1 MKVITIQTQNSK
13 FVKRKIQTDTNV
25 EYGSSEE
32 DYGSDEHFICKDKV
46 SKRYKTP
53 HVTKF
58 TKTRRENIVK
68 TFPGPINNARLD
80 QDEVQAFKMLI
91 SDAVIEEIVRYT
103 NIHVANMQ
111 SKYQTERHEKNVTKT
126 ELMAF
131 LGLLFLSA
139 VKRARHKNF
148 RELWAIDGSE
158 IEIFGACMSYN
169 RFLFLLSAIRFDDKS
184 NRNQRKTT

>member
-80 QDEVQAFKMLI
+80 QDEVQAFQMLI
-91 SDAVIEEIVRYT
+91 SDTIIEEIVQYT
-103 NIHVANMQ
+103 NIHIANVQ
-111 SKYQTERHEKNVTKT
+111 SKYQTERHEKNVKK
-126 ELMAF
+126 LNSWHF
-131 LGLLFLSA
+131 LVFC
-139 VKRARHKNF
+139 F
-148 RELWAIDGSE
+148 
-158 IEIFGACMSYN
+158 Y
-169 RFLFLLSAIRFDDKS
+169 
-184 NRNQRKTT
+184 QQ